1 MTAKPQIKPQRA
13 RTRLPVV
20 AAMFAGLV
28 AISCG
33 GGGGADNDPV
43 PVDVPIGLT
52 VHCERALDGGTIPG
66 DGTWIDGSLP
76 AGTCL
81 LYRFDTVEA
90 AQYSVHVLI
99 AAGGNV
105 DVIVSSTGDF
115 MDLVTASIAFGDD
128 AEAASFVSSS
138 GGTYHMAVIARADTP
153 EFSARVVR
161 NIAAP
166 SGAEDCSNTIAGGE
180 LPIDGTGVDDH
191 VFPGACVLYS
201 FAGTVDSVYR
211 LALTFGSTETAQAVI
226 VARDRDIEDTV
237 QSSVFLEAATTLYL
251 TTDATQEF
259 YVLVVGERFDLGT
272 YRISI
277 ERGNAPIG
285 LADSCFT
292 AQDRGAAPAGWM
304 EATAGLG
311 YRECHLYTMTAT
323 ADDIHFIGLRQLAS
337 SGGSVTLRLA
347 TDAAFRVPVT
357 TGSDTIEGQSV
368 QSFTSATTQTIHLA
382 VLNPYDTAFDYG
394 LRVLSS
400 APAPSSLDFLCNRT
414 TPGGAL
420 TVGGGAVA
428 DMAMKGEC
436 VRYPLAVQAGVTYSL
451 VAEPQSGSVALF
463 VAEDPD
469 HAQSLGSSSTI
480 GGPQG
485 LSFTAPATAT
495 VYVTVAGRVD
505 DSSFRVEAVT
515 TLTPPAPLAEHCSF
529 AVGSGSL
536 TVGGGAVAGF
546 VPADHCDIY
555 TFNGVAGTSYTVT
568 VSGVDFSNPDI
579 TLASDASFSGIIG
592 EQTSTGDDAI
602 VFNAPAT
609 RAFHLA
615 VHGFQGFE
623 YLITVEV
630 SPPPPAGMARDCKSA
645 KDGGTLTV
653 GATSTRDSAVADQC
667 VLYSFSGTSGTDYTI
682 TVFTSGGDPSLR
694 VASDADF
701 IDVLTTEA
709 RTGGETYSF
718 TAAADQG
725 FFLAVFPA
733 TATATDFEI
742 FVTSP

>member
-1 MTAKPQIKPQRA
+1 MTAKPQTKPRQA
-13 RTRLPVV
+13 RTQLLVV
-20 AAMFAGLV
+20 AATFAGLV

-33 GGGGADNDPV
+33 GGVDNGPV

-52 VHCERALDGGTIPG
+52 VHCETALDGGTIPG
-66 DGTWIDGSLP
+66 DGTWIDASLLDG
-76 AGTCL
+76 ACL
-81 LYRFDTVEA
+81 LYRLDTVEA
-90 AQYSVHVLI
+90 AQYTVHVLI

-105 DVIVSSTGDF
+105 DVLVASTGEF
-115 MDLVTASIAFGDD
+115 MDLVTASLAFGDD

-138 GGTYHMAVIARADTP
+138 GGTYHIAIIARADTP
-153 EFSARVVR
+153 DFSTRVVR

-180 LPIDGTGVDDH
+180 LPIDGTGVDDL
-191 VFPGACVLYS
+191 VFPGSCVLYS

-211 LALTFGSTETAQAVI
+211 LALTFGSTETARAVI
-226 VARDRDIEDTV
+226 VARDRDIEDPV
-237 QSSVFLEAATTLYL
+237 QSSVFLEAETTLYF
-251 TTDATQEF
+251 TTDATQDF
-259 YVLVVGERFDLGT
+259 YVLVGGERFDLGT

-292 AQDRGAAPAGWM
+292 AEDRGAAPVGWT
-304 EATAGLG
+304 EVTAGLG
-311 YRECHLYTMTAT
+311 YRDCHLYTMTAT
-323 ADDIHFIGLRQLAS
+323 AGDIHFIGLRRLDAPA
-337 SGGSVTLRLA
+337 GSVTLRLA

-357 TGSDTIEGQSV
+357 TDSDTIEGQSA
-368 QSFTSATTQTIHLA
+368 QSFISATTQTIHLA
-382 VLNPYDTAFDYG
+382 VVNPIIDTTFDYG

-400 APAPSSLDFLCNRT
+400 APAPSSLDFYCNRT
-414 TPGGAL
+414 TPGNAL

-428 DMAMKGEC
+428 ATAMKDEC
-436 VRYPLAVQAGVTYSL
+436 VRYPLAVQAGVTYTL
-451 VAEPQSGSVALF
+451 TAVPQSGSVALF
-463 VAEDPD
+463 VAQDPD
-469 HAQSLGSSSTI
+469 HAQSLGGSANFS
-480 GGPQG
+480 GPQG

-505 DSSFRVEAVT
+505 DSSFTVEAVT
-515 TLTPPAPLAEHCSF
+515 ASTPPAPLAGHCSI

-546 VPADHCDIY
+546 VPADHCDVY

-579 TLASDASFSGIIG
+579 TLASDANFSSIIG
-592 EQTSTGDDAI
+592 EQTSTEDDAI
-602 VFNAPAT
+602 VFDAPAT
-609 RAFHLA
+609 QAFHLA
-615 VHGFQGFE
+615 VHGFQGVQ

-630 SPPPPAGMARDCKSA
+630 SPPPPAGMAADCESA

-653 GATSTRDSAVADQC
+653 GAPATRDSAVVDQC

-682 TVFTSGGDPSLR
+682 TVFTSRGDPSLR

-718 TAAADQG
+718 TAAANQD